1 MEKKYDGFSMQEAMH
16 LAQSDAGQQLL
27 QLLRSN
33 HGDAARSAL
42 EKAQSGDIAQARQAL
57 QAFLADP
64 QAQELLRRLKEGHN
78 G

>member
-1 MEKKYDGFSMQEAMH
+1 MEKKYEGFSIQEAMR

-27 QLLRSN
+27 QLLKNN
-33 HGDAARSAL
+33 HSDTARSAL
-42 EKAQSGDIAQARQAL
+42 EKAQDGDIAQAKQAL

-64 QAQELLRRLKEGHN
+64 QAQELLRRLKEGQH

>member
-33 HGDAARSAL
+33 HSDAARSAL
-42 EKAQSGDIAQARQAL
+42 EKAQNGDIAQAKQAL

>member
-42 EKAQSGDIAQARQAL
+42 EKHRTGIS
-57 QAFLADP
+57 P
-64 QAQELLRRLKEGHN
+64 KPSRRCRHF
-78 G
+78 

>member
-42 EKAQSGDIAQARQAL
+42 EKAQNGDIAQAKQAL